1 MEQFI
6 NGNETELRES
16 MKTLTEM
23 ELYFE
28 RYVSPLSFNI
38 ITDAV
43 MILMTLQLTRN
54 VIDLLYYKM
63 GNKP

>member
-1 MEQFI
+1 MTWRDYLMENSVEQFI

-43 MILMTLQLTRN
+43 NDLDSNDLT
-54 VIDLLYYKM
+54 IY
-63 GNKP
+63 P